1 MLIITGN
8 FVEIKK
14 DYLEKFK
21 KQIDT
26 YESNMENKE
35 MLAEQQEIKNE
46 FLETVIDNSIYDNLI
61 DKYSSNL
68 QQKADNIRES
78 HRKQIIKSE
87 RKNKRK
93 IKMSKALGK
102 TGTIFRSKFLLELSI
117 KKYSEIKKN
126 RELLEQKINS
136 DWEKLDYYS
145 QEASKIMK
153 SVLDEVIDETVIT
166 ERMKTAEE
174 YNRRTNEELENV
186 LGKQV
191 LCEAIQDKH
200 GIGNVFQRLLGRFS
214 KKDEMGER

>member
-136 DWEKLDYYS
+136 DWEKLDYYN

-153 SVLDEVIDETVIT
+153 SVLDEVIDETAIT

>member
-46 FLETVIDNSIYDNLI
+46 FLETVIDNSIYDNLM

-68 QQKADNIRES
+68 QQKADNIRKS

-166 ERMKTAEE
+166 ERMKTSEE

>member
-68 QQKADNIRES
+68 QQKADNIRKS

-166 ERMKTAEE
+166 ARMKTSEE

>member
-1 MLIITGN
+1 MLIIIGN
-8 FVEIKK
+8 FIEIKK

-136 DWEKLDYYS
+136 DWEKLDYYN

-153 SVLDEVIDETVIT
+153 SVLDEVIDETAIT

>member
-14 DYLEKFK
+14 DYLEKYK

-136 DWEKLDYYS
+136 DWEKLDYYN

-153 SVLDEVIDETVIT
+153 SVLDEVIDETAIT